1 MRSGSAVLV
10 FTVALSTSI
19 IATAQTAVTC
29 HVQTFQAPAGATV
42 SNPLH
47 ATAINRYRNIVG
59 TDGSGKPFV
68 RWEFGRI
75 ERLHIDVVNASTF
88 DVAKR
93 NASGVTVGTVQ
104 TVDSNHVAG
113 VHGFANSGSTTRL
126 IDIPNA
132 NTQVTGI
139 NRYGTIVGNYFTFT
153 GPGGNGS
160 FVLKNGTVRKLQVPT
175 QFARNTE
182 VTAISDTGVI
192 VGNYALQNSAPD
204 PDEAVHGFV
213 LINGQYQDLAYPD
226 ASENMFVKDINGTG
240 MIVGQLDGPSTQNSF
255 IYKGGK
261 FYAPKFVLPDG
272 SVASRGFIFGVNG
285 YGQITGTVLVS
296 GTSSSFIGSCGL

>member
-1 MRSGSAVLV
+1 MRFRPAVLAL
-10 FTVALSTSI
+10 TVSLVSCIS
-19 IATAQTAVTC
+19 ATAQTTVTC
-29 HVQTFQAPAGATV
+29 HVQPFQAPAGATV
-42 SNPLH
+42 SNPLQ
-47 ATAINRYRNIVG
+47 ATAINRYRSIVG
-59 TDGSGKPFV
+59 TDGNGKPFV

-75 ERLHIDVVNASTF
+75 ERLHIDVANASSYII
-88 DVAKR
+88 AKR

-104 TVDSNHVAG
+104 TIDANHVAS

-132 NTQVTGI
+132 NTEVTGI
-139 NRYGTIVGNYFTFT
+139 NRYGTIVGNFFTFT

-175 QFARNTE
+175 EFARNFE

-213 LINGQYQDLAYPD
+213 LISGQYQDLAYPD
-226 ASENMFVKDINGTG
+226 ASENMYVKDINGSG
-240 MIVGQLDGPSTQNSF
+240 MIVGQLDGPSTLNSF

-261 FYAPKFVLPDG
+261 FYAPKFMLPDG

-285 YGQITGTVLVS
+285 YGQITGTLLVS
-296 GTSSSFIGSCGL
+296 GTSRSFIGSCGL